1 MIIADTETTGL
12 TNEDKL
18 VSLSM
23 VKVNDNFEVID
34 ERNQYFNPNREI
46 SPEATAI
53 MGLTNKQLIGQPTF
67 EEVAQKIID
76 YVGDET
82 LVFHNSPFDM
92 RFLNREFKACGID
105 INWKVIDSLE
115 LARNVFNSTHK
126 RCKHNLDALVEYYDL
141 TNLRKEYHSSL
152 VDTLMLAKV
161 YPLLLAEKEK
171 AINDGRYWEFATLK
185 KLLAKDYVVLR
196 GVTTER
202 KVFGGPCSTTY
213 MSDEE
218 VGEIWYGK
226 ITVFSIKDRKKITI
240 WLNTLSVMGKKAYEQ
255 T

>member
-23 VKVNDNFEVID
+23 VKVNDNFEVVD
-34 ERNQYFNPNREI
+34 KRNQYFDPNCDI
-46 SPEATAI
+46 SPDATAI

-92 RFLNREFKACGID
+92 RFLNKEFKACGID

-126 RCKHNLDALVEYYDL
+126 RCKHNLDALVEFYGL
-141 TNLRKEYHSSL
+141 TNLRNEYHSSL

-161 YPLLLAEKEK
+161 YPLLLAEKKK

-185 KLLAKDYVVLR
+185 KLLSEGVVVLR
-196 GVTTER
+196 GATTER
-202 KVFGGPCSTTY
+202 KVFGGPCTTRNL
-213 MSDEE
+213 SDEE

-226 ITVFSIKDRKKITI
+226 ITVFSIKDRQKITL